1 MTGPQHYE
9 MAESLTMHAAGVMDA
24 DTGIYARMTTDDRLL
39 RRLALTAEAQV
50 HATLALAAAFTE
62 VGQSDNWQ
70 AAFEAGT
77 GS

>member
-1 MTGPQHYE
+1 MSSGPEHYRE
-9 MAESLTMHAAGVMDA
+9 AEIAQQAAAAMQADRKPGPTYTPTEALLDA
-24 DTGIYARMTTDDRLL
+24 L
-39 RRLALTAEAQV
+39 V